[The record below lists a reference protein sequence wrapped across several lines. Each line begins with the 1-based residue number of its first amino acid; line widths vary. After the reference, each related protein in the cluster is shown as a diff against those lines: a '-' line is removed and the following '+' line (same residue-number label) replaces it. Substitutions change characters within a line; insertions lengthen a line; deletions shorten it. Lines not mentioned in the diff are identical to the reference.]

1 MSIAN
6 TSTSY
11 GSLARAFHWLI
22 AVGILAMI
30 PLGWTAHLWPMSN
43 PDEIAFK
50 TQLFSVHKT
59 IGVLIFVLALAR
71 ILWAIVQPR
80 PAPLHPERR
89 AETLAAEVVHWVLY
103 AALVIVPL
111 SGWIEHAATDG
122 FAPILLP
129 VGQDLP
135 LVPKSPAVAET
146 FAAVHF
152 LSQWLLVAALVLH
165 VAGAIKHAVIDKD
178 ATLVR
183 MARGRDAG
191 TPHPRRGHASALVL
205 AVAAWAAVL
214 GGGAAAGMYGTDGDG
229 APQLEQ
235 AASDWTVK
243 EGTLGIVVMQ
253 NGREVSGS
261 FSDWTAAISYEPRDT
276 PGPAGEVEVT
286 ISVPS
291 LTLGSVTSQALGADF
306 FAAETHPT
314 ATFRADIVQLEDGSL
329 EAQGTLAL
337 KQAEVPVTLPF
348 TLAIEDG
355 TAQMEGATTLD
366 RRDYAIGD
374 SMSDGEQ
381 LGFDV
386 SVNVALTATRAE

>member
-129 VGQDLP
+129 VGQNLP

-152 LSQWLLVAALVLH
+152 LSQWVLVVALLLH

-178 ATLVR
+178 ATLAR
-183 MARGRDAG
+183 MAHGRDAG
-191 TPHPRRGHASALVL
+191 TPNAARGHASALVL

-214 GGGAAAGMYGTDGDG
+214 GGGAAAGMYGADGDD
-229 APQLEQ
+229 APKLEQ
-235 AASDWTVK
+235 AASDWTV
-243 EGTLGIVVMQ
+243 EQGTLGIVVMQ

-261 FSDWTAAISYEPRDT
+261 FSDWTAAISYEPRGT

-337 KQAEVPVTLPF
+337 KEAEVPVTLPF
-348 TLAIEDG
+348 TLAIKEG

-366 RRDYAIGD
+366 RRNYAIGD